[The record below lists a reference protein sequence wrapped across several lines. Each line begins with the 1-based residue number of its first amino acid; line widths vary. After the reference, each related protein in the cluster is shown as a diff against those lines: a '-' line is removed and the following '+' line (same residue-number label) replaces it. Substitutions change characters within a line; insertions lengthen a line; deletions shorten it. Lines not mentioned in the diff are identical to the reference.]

1 MYVRVW
7 NSQMN
12 SSYIWYFGIFMF
24 WISFELNCNWILYV
38 CFSKKKIK
46 PFIEG
51 LMSCEWK
58 YKMTAT
64 ENITIAYVCCFCS
77 TKPQRWMWFVASM
90 TLCQVVTGVLF
101 AQTFQQHARNSHVLN
116 HNKIPIRAAQ
126 TYAYA
131 YAYAHMHTLQNASK
145 SRITFQ
151 YTQLFIMINIC
162 LSNIVF
168 V

>member
-12 SSYIWYFGIFMF
+12 SSYIRYFGIFMF
-24 WISFELNCNWILYV
+24 WNSFELNWILYV
-38 CFSKKKIK
+38 CFSKKIK

-64 ENITIAYVCCFCS
+64 EIITIAYVCCFCL
-77 TKPQRWMWFVASM
+77 TKPQRWMWFVASI

-101 AQTFQQHARNSHVLN
+101 AQTFQQHARDSHVLN
-116 HNKIPIRAAQ
+116 HNKIPIRVAK
-126 TYAYA
+126 TYA
-131 YAYAHMHTLQNASK
+131 YAYAHMHTLQNASR

-162 LSNIVF
+162 LSNIGF